1 MLTETLNLR
10 NERDELETVKL
21 RLEGDNAAKHEQ
33 LVRAEDELKSAQED
47 LVRATREAEEARAEG
62 RAVRGFRAS

>member
-1 MLTETLNLR
+1 M
-10 NERDELETVKL
+10 KL

-47 LVRATREAEEARAEG
+47 LGGRRAEAGAEGEGGGAGSGEVGRDGSSRAGGEGHGG
-62 RAVRGFRAS
+62 RA